1 MKRVKLLTCS
11 VLAVLAAM
19 LLTGCQ
25 WNDNPVRTSLEVEQ
39 TDLTLQVG
47 ESATRAASTQSK
59 DYEFIYTSSNPA
71 VATVDQ
77 NGKVTALTVGE
88 TTITVTMPETKVGWY
103 AAATREY
110 KVFVKKVSAAALADV
125 DKTTPL
131 TLVAAENG
139 KITVTFNNGV
149 TLKNDIKYTIN
160 GGAEQTI
167 AKNTSGAY
175 DITVKKGDVV
185 QLYSLNSSLGGSA
198 VAGARGGTRAVDS
211 GAKYIN
217 IRPSMKTEI
226 YGNVMSL
233 LKGKDNLEG
242 ATAIEAPNA
251 FYGLFAGAEN
261 LVNSADRLLV
271 LPATTLK
278 EGCYDNMFSGCKGIE
293 KAPVLPAPKLEKGCY
308 QEMFFDCSKLNSVKC
323 LASDV
328 AASDALKD
336 FLKGAGTAAEKTP
349 VIETAT
355 PLPAGTVPSNFTEAK
370 AVTGIKLSETTL
382 EMTVS
387 DTKPLTATLTP
398 AEATNKTLEWTS
410 SNPAVAT
417 VLGDATDNT
426 KATVTAVGA
435 GSATITCSTPD
446 GSVKATCAVTVAAPQ
461 QEEDVNLVVSTNGNV
476 TWTEGSYIV
485 EGSDVIIDGTVT
497 IDGSV
502 NLTLKAGAKLTVKNG
517 IKDLNYGSGTINIY
531 GEGEGSNLGHLI
543 VESLG
548 DNDDSDGTPI
558 IIGGMYIFGGF
569 IESIATNG
577 GFGYGIETSSGS
589 ISMYGGKVVA
599 AGNGSAGIESAGAVM
614 IFNGLLTATGGSYGS
629 GISAQGSIGFYG
641 GSTTAVSGSE
651 GGSSVSAVSV
661 FISSTAASLNLTY
674 PAAAGDKLTDFI
686 QVSVSDESSS
696 LYIDDINIKDDWNGV
711 DASSDFNTYITN
723 NPAWSWNSTAKT
735 LTFTPT
741 PSE

>member
-1 MKRVKLLTCS
+1 MKKVKHLFSGMLA
-11 VLAVLAAM
+11 VLAVL

-125 DKTTPL
+125 DKSTPL

-167 AKNTSGAY
+167 AKNTPGAY

-233 LKGKDNLEG
+233 LKGKDNLES
-242 ATAIEAPNA
+242 ATAIEAKNA
-251 FYGLFAGAEN
+251 FYGLFAGADK
-261 LVNSADRLLV
+261 LVNNTERLLV
-271 LPATTLK
+271 LPATTLT

-293 KAPVLPAPKLEKGCY
+293 KAPELPAPKLEKGCY
-308 QEMFFDCSKLNSVKC
+308 QEMFYDCSKLNSVKC

-355 PLPAGTVPSNFTEAK
+355 ALPEGTIPSNFTEAK

-461 QEEDVNLVVSTNGNV
+461 EETAEMYYRYYETAAWHTQDLA
-476 TWTEGSYIV
+476 EGSYAIMTSSMSTIGGNGNPEFYV
-485 EGSDVIIDGTVT
+485 VVGDITINGHLTVDT
-497 IDGSV
+497 YAALVLCD
-502 NLTLKAGAKLTVKNG
+502 GAKLTVTDG
-517 IKDLNYGSGTINIY
+517 ISGSIAIY
-531 GEGEGSNLGHLI
+531 GQNNDTGQLI
-543 VESLG
+543 VQT
-548 DNDDSDGTPI
+548 NGTHNTAI
-558 IIGGMYIFGGF
+558 NAGTGSVSIFGGKISATGKTDPNGEETGDGILASSLTIYGGEVKAKTTSTDEGINAGYISF
-569 IESIATNG
+569 IGGTIEAENG
-577 GFGYGIETSSGS
+577 G
-589 ISMYGGKVVA
+589 GGNATIQGEYITIA
-599 AGNGSAGIESAGAVM
+599 A
-614 IFNGLLTATGGSYGS
+614 T
-629 GISAQGSIGFYG
+629 
-641 GSTTAVSGSE
+641 
-651 GGSSVSAVSV
+651 
-661 FISSTAASLNLTY
+661 ISSLTITNPAPVGNALTNWIYADPSLNLGSSIVSTSDVKTNWD
-674 PAAAGDKLTDFI
+674 AANVGSEESCEDAVITSYFNVTRDENNTLVLTKA
-686 QVSVSDESSS
+686 
-696 LYIDDINIKDDWNGV
+696 N
-711 DASSDFNTYITN
+711 
-723 NPAWSWNSTAKT
+723 
-735 LTFTPT
+735 
-741 PSE
+741 